1 MSKFIALWLLVS
13 PYLMAATVIPFERE
27 IPRIEQYSYIASNN
41 QHSLVYNS
49 QFGVDEK
56 ENRYWRGFS
65 FYNVGP
71 NDIVTT
77 EPRGLEN
84 AFREYFFIS
93 DDHSQRDSYLWV
105 TDYNGSGRT
114 SDYLETILFFLPRKN
129 QMHIEEV
136 ADRLIVTLTSGEEVI
151 LASKNRTIISGILS
165 EEPVDL
171 NPDRSQRKQ
180 PRIHYKGKGLVIR
193 SDSRGSDPRL
203 SSSVQILKKGLAPCK
218 LPGKVFWTQEGF
230 PKFKYVTDEE
240 AYRVIEEN
248 CGQEYLK

>member
-13 PYLMAATVIPFERE
+13 PYLMAATFIPFERE
-27 IPRIEQYSYIASNN
+27 TPRVNEYSYILSNN
-41 QHSLVYNS
+41 QHSSFYNS
-49 QFGVDEK
+49 QFGVDK
-56 ENRYWRGFS
+56 DENRYWRGFS

-77 EPRGLEN
+77 EPLGLDN
-84 AFREYFFIS
+84 AFREFFFLS

-114 SDYLETILFFLPRKN
+114 SDYLETILYFLPRKN
-129 QMHIEEV
+129 QMHVEEV
-136 ADRLIVTLTSGEEVI
+136 ADRLVVTLTTGEEVI

-165 EEPVDL
+165 EEAVDL

-180 PRIHYKGKGLVIR
+180 PRVHYKGKGLVIR

-203 SSSVQILKKGLAPCK
+203 SSSVQILKEGLKPCK

-230 PKFKYVTDEE
+230 PKFRFVSDEE
-240 AYRVIEEN
+240 AYKVIAEK
-248 CGQEYLK
+248 CGDKFLD